1 MAIVLR
7 MNKGSAL
14 SFAEVD
20 GNFTDINTR
29 TVTLETNKS
38 NWDTAYSWGDHNAQ
52 TYLNNT
58 DMTTNAPTNGQYLQW
73 NGTKWIPAAVTATNF
88 DGSPAASVSTSLI
101 NNWNTAF
108 SWGDHSV
115 AGYSTFNGN
124 YSNLT
129 NKPSI
134 PSTLLNLSI
143 NDGTSGQVLTTNGS
157 GTFSFTDKTPN
168 QNLFSTIAVNGQSN
182 VVADADTDTLTFVA
196 GNNITITTDSNSDSI
211 TIASSAAT
219 QNVFDKIAVS
229 GQSNIEADSTTDTLT
244 LIAGANMTIS
254 TDVNNDSVT
263 FASSG
268 TTQNLFDKIAVSGQS
283 NVEADSATD
292 TLTLVAGNNI
302 TITTDANNDSVT
314 FASSAATQNV
324 FDKIAVS
331 GQSNIEA
338 DSTTDTLTLIA
349 GANMTI
355 STDVNNDSVTFASSG
370 TTQNLFDKIAVS
382 GQSNV
387 EADSATDT
395 LTLVAG
401 ANMTISTDV
410 NNDSVT
416 FASSQNLFDKIA
428 VSGQSN
434 VEADSATDT
443 LTLIAG
449 ANMTITTDAAG
460 DSVTFASA
468 PAFARTTAAGTTSSI
483 ANGAAD
489 NISVTVFKSYYL
501 LKIQT
506 SAAAWVTVYTDIV
519 SRTLD
524 ASRTETTDPLPGQG
538 IIAEVITTGAQTIKI
553 TPGVFGF
560 NNESTVSSS
569 IPIKVVNKSGSTAA
583 ITVTMTVVQVEG

>member
-58 DMTTNAPTNGQYLQW
+58 DIITNTPTTGQYLQW
-73 NGTKWIPAAVTATNF
+73 NGTKWIPAAVSATNF
-88 DGSPAASVSTSLI
+88 DGSPAASVTTSLI

-129 NKPSI
+129 NQPSI

-168 QNLFSTIAVNGQSN
+168 QNLFSTIAVDGASN
-182 VVADADTDTLTFVA
+182 IVADADTDTLTFVA

-219 QNVFDKIAVS
+219 QNVFDKIAVTGTT
-229 GQSNIEADSTTDTLT
+229 GQSNVEADSTTDTLT
-244 LIAGANMTIS
+244 LHAGANMTIN
-254 TDVNNDSVT
+254 TDPNSDTVT

-268 TTQNLFDKIAVSGQS
+268 TTQNLFDKIAVTGTTGQS
-283 NVEADSATD
+283 NV
-292 TLTLVAGNNI
+292 
-302 TITTDANNDSVT
+302 
-314 FASSAATQNV
+314 
-324 FDKIAVS
+324 
-331 GQSNIEA
+331 EA
-338 DSTTDTLTLIA
+338 DSTTDTLTLH
-349 GANMTI
+349 
-355 STDVNNDSVTFASSG
+355 
-370 TTQNLFDKIAVS
+370 
-382 GQSNV
+382 
-387 EADSATDT
+387 
-395 LTLVAG
+395 
-401 ANMTISTDV
+401 
-410 NNDSVT
+410 
-416 FASSQNLFDKIA
+416 
-428 VSGQSN
+428 
-434 VEADSATDT
+434 
-443 LTLIAG
+443 AG
-449 ANMTITTDAAG
+449 ANMTITTDVAG

-468 PAFARTTAAGTTSSI
+468 PAFARTTAAGTTSSV

-506 SAAAWVTVYTDIV
+506 SAAAWVTVYTDIA
-519 SRTLD
+519 SRSLD

-560 NNESTVSSS
+560 NNESTVTSS
-569 IPIKVVNKSGSTAA
+569 IPLKVVNKSGSTAA